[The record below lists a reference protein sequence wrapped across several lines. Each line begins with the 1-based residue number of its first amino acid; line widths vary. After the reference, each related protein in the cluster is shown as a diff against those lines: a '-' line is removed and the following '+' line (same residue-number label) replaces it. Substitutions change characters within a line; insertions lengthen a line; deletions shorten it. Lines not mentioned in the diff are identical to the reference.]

1 MDNRRYACLGI
12 SAVVQANPRLWIRA
26 VYGFSA
32 SMQQPCLTIGIDVY
46 CGKNSF
52 TQGEDNVRQGQ
63 RRSVI
68 GMSAWYVEEQGHLE
82 TVNRPV
88 ETIARLA
95 SKRYTTAS
103 PALQGSV
110 LDLRHLRRTGM
121 IQSNG
126 VVFFLAANCA

>member
-1 MDNRRYACLGI
+1 MRDLRVGLPSHVN
-12 SAVVQANPRLWIRA
+12 NE
-26 VYGFSA
+26 
-32 SMQQPCLTIGIDVY
+32 
-46 CGKNSF
+46 
-52 TQGEDNVRQGQ
+52 TQ
-63 RRSVI
+63 
-68 GMSAWYVEEQGHLE
+68 
-82 TVNRPV
+82 RPLPNLDQ
-88 ETIARLA
+88 TIARLA